1 MKVVAVIP
9 ARYSSSR
16 FPAKVLFP
24 IAGKPMIQRVWERA
38 RRAKNINH
46 VVVAAD
52 DERVISAVRAFGGDA
67 MLTSAEHRSGTE
79 RCAEVAG
86 KIDADGIINVQ
97 GDEPLI
103 HPESL
108 GLVAAPFFDED
119 QVSMASLMHPLVH
132 YHSYVNPNVVKVV
145 CDDQQN
151 AIYFSRCPIPCYR
164 DFKPLLERWESG
176 GSPPPP
182 LRPVPMKHLG
192 VYAYRS
198 NFLQALVR
206 MPRTD
211 LEGAEMLEQLRVL
224 AWGFRI
230 RMVST
235 PHDSVGVDVPEDAR
249 VVEAII
255 REQGEDK

>member
-38 RRAKNINH
+38 GRAKNIH
-46 VVVAAD
+46 DVIVASD
-52 DERVISAVRAFGGDA
+52 DERVIAAVRGFGGKA

-79 RCAEVAG
+79 RCSEVAG
-86 KIDADGIINVQ
+86 KVDADVIINVQ

-108 GLVAAPFFDED
+108 ALVAAPFYDDEN
-119 QVSMASLMHPLVH
+119 VSMASLMHPLLH
-132 YHSYVNPNVVKVV
+132 YQSYMNPNVVKVV
-145 CDDQQN
+145 VDDQHN
-151 AIYFSRCPIPCYR
+151 AIYFSRNPIPFFR
-164 DFKPLLERWESG
+164 DARPLLDRWEKDG
-176 GSPPPP
+176 ARPPE

-206 MPRTD
+206 MPRTE
-211 LEGAEMLEQLRVL
+211 LEDAEMLEQLRVL
-224 AWGFRI
+224 AWGFKI

-255 REQGEDK
+255 REQGE

>member
-24 IAGKPMIQRVWERA
+24 IAGKPMIQRVWERV
-38 RRAKNINH
+38 RRAKNVNQ
-46 VVVAAD
+46 VVVATD
-52 DERVISAVRAFGGDA
+52 DERVIAAVRGFGGDA
-67 MLTSAEHRSGTE
+67 MLTSPEHRSGTE

-86 KIDADGIINVQ
+86 MIAADVIINVQ

-108 GLVAAPFFDED
+108 ALVAAPFFDED
-119 QVSMASLMHPLVH
+119 QVSMASLMHPLIH
-132 YHSYVNPNVVKVV
+132 YQSYLSSDVVKVV

-151 AIYFSRCPIPCYR
+151 AIYFSRSPIPFFR
-164 DFKPLLERWESG
+164 DAQPLLERWERDG
-176 GSPPPP
+176 TRPPE
-182 LRPVPMKHLG
+182 LRPAPMKHLG
-192 VYAYRS
+192 VYAYRT

-206 MPRTD
+206 MPRTE
-211 LEGAEMLEQLRVL
+211 LEEAEMLEQLRVL
-224 AWGFRI
+224 TWGFRI

-235 PHDSVGVDVPEDAR
+235 PYDSVGVDVPEDAR

-255 REQGEDK
+255 REQGE